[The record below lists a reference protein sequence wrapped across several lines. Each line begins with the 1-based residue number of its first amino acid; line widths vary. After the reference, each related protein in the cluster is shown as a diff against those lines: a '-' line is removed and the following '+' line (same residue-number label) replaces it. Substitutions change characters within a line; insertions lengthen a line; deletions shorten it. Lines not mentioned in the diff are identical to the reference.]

1 MSLCDY
7 EPMSLSPDA
16 KTRIDLS
23 NKVTLITGSSRG
35 IGREIALRMGLAGA
49 RVAVNYNSSAAQ
61 AEEVVAEIGNDRAF
75 AVQADVADAGQVE
88 SMVNATLERFG
99 RIDILVNN
107 AGWHDYNRFEGDDYA
122 AWQRGWQRTFAT
134 NLFGAANAAFLAMRS
149 MRETGGGKIIN
160 VASRS
165 AWRGETEFADYGA
178 SKAGMVNLTRSIARA
193 CAKDNI
199 VASCVTPGFV
209 DTEIARA
216 ELERNYAEIVAQ
228 IPLRRVGTVHDVAA
242 VVLFLAS
249 PMADYL
255 NGVTIDVNGGSWFQ

>member
-1 MSLCDY
+1 MS
-7 EPMSLSPDA
+7 
-16 KTRIDLS
+16 KTTIDLRG
-23 NKVTLITGSSRG
+23 KVALVTGASRG
-35 IGREIALRMGLAGA
+35 IGRETALRMGEAGA
-49 RVAVNYNSSAAQ
+49 QVAVNYNSSRAHAD
-61 AEEVVAEIGNDRAF
+61 EVVRAIGDDRAM
-75 AVQADVADAGQVE
+75 AVQADVSDPAQVQ
-88 SMVNATLERFG
+88 SMVDATLERFG

-107 AGWHDYNRFEGDDYA
+107 AGWHDYNRFEGDDYD

-134 NLFGAANAAFLAMRS
+134 NLFGAANAAFLAMQS
-149 MRETGGGKIIN
+149 MRKQGGGKIIN

-178 SKAGMVNLTRSIARA
+178 SKAGLVNLTRSIARA

-216 ELERNYAEIVAQ
+216 ELEKNYESILAQ
-228 IPLRRVGTVHDVAA
+228 IPLGRVGTVDDVAA
-242 VVLFLAS
+242 VILFLAS